1 MKILNTLQNLEIYC
15 NISQNEQQKILLRYR
30 SYVWAALLV
39 LATNLVVKVVFTT
52 WQLASGGVGD
62 TKVGPSLQA
71 NESENTK
78 IKNCMGTELRTTEG
92 EAAEKSSI

>member
-1 MKILNTLQNLEIYC
+1 M
-15 NISQNEQQKILLRYR
+15 
-30 SYVWAALLV
+30 V

-52 WQLASGGVGD
+52 WQLASDGVGD